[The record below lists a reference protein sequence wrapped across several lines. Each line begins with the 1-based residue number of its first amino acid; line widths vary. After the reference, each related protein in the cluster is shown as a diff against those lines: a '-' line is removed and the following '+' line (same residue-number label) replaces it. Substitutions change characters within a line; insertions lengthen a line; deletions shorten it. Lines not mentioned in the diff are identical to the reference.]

1 MLPELKIAQ
10 LRHFV
15 WVAELQ
21 GFHAAAEKAHRTQP
35 AISLSIRD
43 LEGKLGQALFEKR
56 NARASRPELT
66 PFGVQFMGYAKE
78 LIAHHDRVVG
88 DMNLIAQHKSGH
100 LRIASVPSVASRLLP
115 DILARFIGDATDLH
129 VSLFDDSS
137 EAVLAMVENQQVDFG
152 IASLWEADSDIR
164 FTPIWEDSL
173 GVVCRNDH
181 RLAGEAQLSW
191 RQLHGER
198 LIANGTSRLLA
209 GTEAE
214 ELVADAQFYMSNMI
228 SLLAM
233 LEAGMGITTLPRFAF
248 PSGHDRL
255 QFIPLSD
262 PAVNRD
268 IGIVCLAN
276 RSLPVAAQALFEFIL
291 QEAKL
296 HPPHG
301 ESAQP

>member
-1 MLPELKIAQ
+1 MLPDLKIVQ

-15 WVAELQ
+15 WVHELQ

-56 NARASRPELT
+56 NARAARPELT
-66 PFGVQFMGYAKE
+66 PFGVQFMAYAKE
-78 LIAHHDRVVG
+78 LIAHHDRVIK
-88 DMNLIAQHKSGH
+88 DMSLIAQHKSGH
-100 LRIASVPSVASRLLP
+100 LRIASVPSIASRLLP
-115 DILARFIGDATDLH
+115 DILTRFIGDATDLH

-137 EAVLAMVENQQVDFG
+137 EVVLAMVENQQVDFG
-152 IASLWEADSDIR
+152 IASLWEAESDIR
-164 FTPIWEDSL
+164 FIPIWEDSI

-181 RLAGEAQLSW
+181 RLADEVELSW
-191 RQLHGER
+191 QQLRGER

-209 GTEAE
+209 DTAAE
-214 ELVADAQFYMSNMI
+214 ELVVDAQFYMSNMI

-248 PSGHDRL
+248 PLEHSQLR
-255 QFIPLSD
+255 FIPLSE
-262 PAVNRD
+262 PLVVRD

-276 RSLPVAAQALFEFIL
+276 RSLPVAAQALFDFIL
-291 QEAKL
+291 RDNELDPEQV
-296 HPPHG
+296 
-301 ESAQP
+301 

>member
-1 MLPELKIAQ
+1 MLADLKIVQ

-15 WVAELQ
+15 WVHELQ

-43 LEGKLGQALFEKR
+43 LEGKLGQCLFEKR
-56 NARASRPELT
+56 NARAARPELT
-66 PFGVQFMGYAKE
+66 PFGVQFMAYAKE
-78 LIAHHDRVVG
+78 LIAHHDRVIK
-88 DMNLIAQHKSGH
+88 DMSLIAQHKSGH
-100 LRIASVPSVASRLLP
+100 LRIASVPSIASRLLP
-115 DILARFIGDATDLH
+115 DILTRFIGDATDLH

-137 EAVLAMVENQQVDFG
+137 EVVLAMVENQQVDFG
-152 IASLWEADSDIR
+152 IASLWEAESDIR
-164 FTPIWEDSL
+164 FIPIWEDSI
-173 GVVCRNDH
+173 GVVCRSDH
-181 RLAGEAQLSW
+181 RLAGEAELSW
-191 RQLHGER
+191 QQLRGER
-198 LIANGTSRLLA
+198 LIGNGTSRLLA

-248 PSGHDRL
+248 PLEHSQLR
-255 QFIPLSD
+255 FIPLSE
-262 PAVNRD
+262 PLVTRD

-291 QEAKL
+291 RDNEL
-296 HPPHG
+296 DP
-301 ESAQP
+301 STL